1 MGNYFGSQ
9 IETNPVD
16 VRNKEIIEAR
26 ERYLKEQFE
35 RNEEKAEN
43 DDDSTDSAREP
54 GYLLSYFHDY
64 CLTCNTC
71 SVPLEQGKTVSF
83 GRKNSAKRC

>member
-9 IETNPVD
+9 LETNPVD

-26 ERYLKEQFE
+26 ERYLQEQFE

-43 DDDSTDSAREP
+43 DDDSTDSTREP

-64 CLTCNTC
+64 CFNM
-71 SVPLEQGKTVSF
+71 
-83 GRKNSAKRC
+83 